1 MAKNA
6 VTYDRLDNGLT
17 VILKENHNAPVA
29 SFWAWYRVGSRNEVA
44 GLTGA
49 SHWVEHMLFKG
60 TPTFPKGTLDR
71 EISRNG
77 GTWNGFTWVDYTTYF
92 ETLPA
97 DRIDLALRIEADRMV
112 NALFEPE
119 EVESERTVIISERE
133 GNENHPTWLL
143 GEEVQAIAFRVHPY
157 HHEVIGNKSDLQTMT
172 RAQLWQHYKS
182 YYAPQNAVV
191 VACGDFETA
200 RMQDRI
206 NELFGPLPA
215 GPTLP
220 DVSSV
225 EPPQRGE
232 RRVLLRGPGTTAYL
246 QMAFHVPQARHPDI
260 FPLIVLD
267 TILGGAQS
275 LTLFGGSPPG
285 KSSRLYKALVETELA
300 TAVYSNLGLTIDPFL
315 FLFGATVRTGRSP
328 AEVEAAL
335 WAELERVAREPVT
348 PPELAKA
355 VKQTQAQF
363 AYSGES
369 VTNQAFWLG
378 STEIITGTYTWFEE
392 YLDRIAAVTTEDVQR
407 VATTYLT
414 ETNRTVGW
422 YVPEHEEAK

>member
-1 MAKNA
+1 MTQDGT
-6 VTYDRLDNGLT
+6 TYKKLDNGLT

-29 SFWAWYRVGSRNEVA
+29 SFWAWYRVGSRNEVP
-44 GLTGA
+44 GITGI

-77 GTWNGFTWVDYTTYF
+77 GTWNGMTWLDYTTYF

-97 DRIDLALRIEADRMV
+97 DRFDLALRIEADRMV
-112 NALFEPE
+112 NSLFDPN

-133 GNENHPTWLL
+133 GNENYPTWLL

-157 HHEVIGNKSDLQTMT
+157 HHEVIGDKSDLQTMT
-172 RAQLWQHYKS
+172 REQLWQHYKM
-182 YYAPQNAVV
+182 YYAPNNALV
-191 VACGDFETA
+191 VAVGDFESA
-200 RMQDRI
+200 QLMDRI
-206 NELFGPLPA
+206 AELFGRIPA
-215 GPTLP
+215 GPPLP
-220 DVSSV
+220 GVPFV
-225 EPPQRGE
+225 EPAQRGE
-232 RRVLLRGPGTTAYL
+232 RRVHVKGPGATAYL
-246 QMAFHVPQARHPDI
+246 QMAFHVPDARHPDI

-275 LTLFGGSPPG
+275 MTLFGGSPPS

-300 TAVYSNLGLTIDPFL
+300 TSVYSNLSLTIDPFL
-315 FLFGATVRTGRSP
+315 FYFGATVRTGRTL

-335 WAELERVAREPVT
+335 WAELQRAVQQPVT
-348 PPELAKA
+348 PEEVAKA

-363 AYSGES
+363 AYSSES

-378 STEIITGTYTWFEE
+378 YSEIVTGSYTWFYA
-392 YLDRIAAVTTEDVQR
+392 YLDRIGAVTAADIQR
-407 VATTYLT
+407 VAATYLT
-414 ETNRTVGW
+414 ETNRVVGW
-422 YVPEHEEAK
+422 YLPENKESQ